1 MLARDIEGK
10 QYSFIAG
17 NKLYYIGGKV
27 DEYWRPVKHETI
39 GLMHPI
45 FRDGRAR
52 GFGITEGAGGYG
64 HDKFWMG
71 VLELHKRRNWYR
83 NY

>member
-39 GLMHPI
+39 GLAT
-45 FRDGRAR
+45 RLR
-52 GFGITEGAGGYG
+52 
-64 HDKFWMG
+64 KS
-71 VLELHKRRNWYR
+71 
-83 NY
+83 